1 MAKQPTVTTKAL
13 PVFDYPAATALAE
26 TSYYVTDLSDVADC
40 YRAIGDFI
48 RDAAQVHHQT
58 SITLRASNGEID
70 KQSPEWIEIRD
81 ALRDVG
87 YTVRTN
93 NRTDT
98 AEIFW
103 G

>member
-1 MAKQPTVTTKAL
+1 MAKQPKLETKAL
-13 PVFDYPAATALAE
+13 PVFDYPAETALAE
-26 TSYYVTDLSDVADC
+26 TSYYITDLSDVEQS
-40 YRAIGDFI
+40 YRELGDYI

-58 SITLRASNGEID
+58 SITIRASNGVVD
-70 KQSPEWIEIRD
+70 RDSPEWIEIRD